1 MEGKRVAEVE
11 RRKTLEE
18 EAKHARARIDYQQAL
33 EKKRREE
40 EMHMQVWPNSRFINR
55 VFPFVEGPTR
65 GTTEEAGGIDQ
76 TTGSHAQV
84 DH

>member
-1 MEGKRVAEVE
+1 MLQVEGKRVAEVE

-40 EMHMQVWPNSRFINR
+40 EMHMQVWQNSRFINSFFLLFCR
-55 VFPFVEGPTR
+55 RPYKR
-65 GTTEEAGGIDQ
+65 NN
-76 TTGSHAQV
+76 
-84 DH
+84 